1 MKKFNHPFMQMLVM
15 VGISLFLMLVA
26 MIPLVIY
33 GLAGGDMNSAST
45 NMIVVAAS
53 QVLMFLL
60 PPVLM
65 VRWYYSEER
74 RGFWKLDFS
83 GNRWL
88 LALAGVVVMLLLSPL
103 TDWLSTWN
111 GTWSFGPLTDNLR
124 AMQEKS
130 ENEMAS
136 LLGTTTVGG
145 LLFNLLVVAVVPAV
159 CEEAF
164 FRVGLQSLFYRWTG
178 NAHAAVWVTAVIFS
192 LIHLEMFS
200 FMPRLLMGVLL
211 GYLFVYGGSFVV
223 NAAAHFTNNALI
235 VVLYWLA
242 ARGVIDI
249 EMAESLGLGAPITI
263 LCTLAAVALFCVT
276 FLKKRQLAA

>member
-1 MKKFNHPFMQMLVM
+1 MQMLVM

-200 FMPRLLMGVLL
+200 FMPRLLMGAVL
-211 GYLFVYGGSFVV
+211 GYLYVYGGSLLV
-223 NAAAHFTNNALI
+223 NMAAHFINNATL
-235 VVLYWLA
+235 VVLYWLY
-242 ARGVIDI
+242 
-249 EMAESLGLGAPITI
+249 SNGLSPVDPTGNLMIGWPVTVC
-263 LCTLAAVALFCVT
+263 CTLAALTLFYTT
-276 FLKKRQLAA
+276 FIMKRDPGAGKNK